1 MVVFSDPLSISF
13 GVKKVPFFEYIY
25 HNRIVIIK
33 GIPSSFIV
41 VVDPSIRLSFSN
53 RKSSFTDYDSLL
65 NSFGVCLIISLK
77 LPPPQHCG
85 QNRFEKS
92 GWVFFTLF
100 KLFSQLI
107 MYLDFFFMFLLNC
120 ESLDL
125 FYSETDWRGRCSWLH
140 NHTFYKAK
148 QNIIIILHRATSY

>member
-1 MVVFSDPLSISF
+1 MN
-13 GVKKVPFFEYIY
+13 IY

-107 MYLDFFFMFLLNC
+107 MYLDFFLC
-120 ESLDL
+120 
-125 FYSETDWRGRCSWLH
+125 FYSIVSHLIFFILKRTEGGAAVDFIITL
-140 NHTFYKAK
+140 FIK
-148 QNIIIILHRATSY
+148 QNKT